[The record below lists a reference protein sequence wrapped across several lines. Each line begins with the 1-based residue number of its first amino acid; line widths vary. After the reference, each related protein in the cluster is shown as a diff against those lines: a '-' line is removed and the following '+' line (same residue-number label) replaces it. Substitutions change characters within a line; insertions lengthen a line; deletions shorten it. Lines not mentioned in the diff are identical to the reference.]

1 MEEPGGLQSMGC
13 KEWDM
18 TECVQTHTHTHTHT
32 HTAYGLGA
40 YVSQPN
46 PETEGPRWADLTI
59 V

>member
-18 TECVQTHTHTHTHT
+18 TECVQTHTHIHT